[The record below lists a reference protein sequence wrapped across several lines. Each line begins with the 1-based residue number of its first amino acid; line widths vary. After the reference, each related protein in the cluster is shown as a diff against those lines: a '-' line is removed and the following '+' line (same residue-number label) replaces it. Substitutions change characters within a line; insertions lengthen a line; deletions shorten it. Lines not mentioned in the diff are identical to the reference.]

1 MEKRSL
7 KSLTVGDKIKI
18 IEEVKKGVKC
28 KKDIASEFGIP
39 ASTLSTILKD
49 KDKILK
55 AVEEAPCLPRRK
67 RFKASSFPEIE
78 HAMTEWIKRVRDYNL
93 PISGPLI
100 QVKAAEFAKN
110 LGLTF
115 QASSGWL
122 EKFKL
127 RNRIVEKIISSES
140 VAVSEVDSE
149 HYRTNILPKYFSIV
163 RHSGA
168 SSVFYLAQ
176 TYSKISKQLIRDNS
190 NFLMILKQDD
200 TNLRHIFNDHSS
212 ADMDFTEF
220 RKISHLCWNHSDYG
234 FLVIDKTREMNDG
247 RYRCGFIRLLK

>member
-1 MEKRSL
+1 MEKRCL

-18 IEEVKKGVKC
+18 IDEVKKGVKR

-55 AVEEAPCLPRRK
+55 AIEEAPCLPRRK

-78 HAMTEWIKRVRDYNL
+78 HAMTEWMKRVRDYNL

-100 QVKAAEFAKN
+100 QEKAAEFAKN

-122 EKFKL
+122 EKFKS
-127 RNRIVEKIISSES
+127 RNGIVEKIISGES
-140 VAVSEVDSE
+140 AAVSEVDCE
-149 HYRTNILPKYFSIV
+149 HYRTNVLPSLLKEY
-163 RHSGA
+163 
-168 SSVFYLAQ
+168 
-176 TYSKISKQLIRDNS
+176 DS
-190 NFLMILKQDD
+190 ND
-200 TNLRHIFNDHSS
+200 IFN
-212 ADMDFTEF
+212 ADEF
-220 RKISHLCWNHSDYG
+220 GLFFKCTPDRTMTFKGDSCHGGKKSKERVTVMVGANMTG
-234 FLVIDKTREMNDG
+234 T
-247 RYRCGFIRLLK
+247 